1 MIGQMMT
8 KFSGVVAIGV
18 ILLAASAAVAQDLPA
33 GRGKDK
39 VIQACGTCHEINRVT
54 NQRRTKAHWAE
65 TVDDMVARG
74 AQVAEPDFDDVVAY
88 LSTNFS
94 PATKP

>member
-1 MIGQMMT
+1 MR
-8 KFSGVVAIGV
+8 KSLGVVVAFV
-18 ILLAASAAVAQDLPA
+18 ALSSANVAPAQEAALPE

-39 VIQACGTCHEINRVT
+39 VVKACGTCHEINRVT

-74 AQVAEPDFDDVVAY
+74 AQVEEPDFDDVVAY

-94 PATKP
+94 PAAAARP